1 MVKLYDW
8 LIYLAKR
15 RPHLINYEGPIM
27 RNSILIISVLILTMV
42 TAIRA
47 EDNPGIVDELAQRPF
62 YIDYSAFADTV
73 PNSMILEVYYKI
85 FSSSLSYHKW
95 GDKFKADY
103 TANIAI
109 SQKGKQVTGASN
121 DGSLI
126 ADNYRASLSKNDFI
140 INLDIFHLTPGNYH
154 LMATLIDPNGA
165 EQLTHPIELNIKLK
179 DFGKKANGL
188 STIEFLRAATPANG
202 DSEFVKDGMMM
213 IPSVSRLYGDTEPE
227 LVFYYEIYNNN
238 PEFAGDYLV
247 TYTIGDRDNV
257 IMADTS
263 LFPANGATT
272 TRLERIK
279 VDTLLPGE
287 YNLALTVKSPGH
299 KFKAGLNDDF
309 RIGWSVMA
317 LVKNDFNTAVEQL
330 RYVAT
335 SAERKKL
342 RESPAKDHI
351 KLWNEFWKSKDPT
364 PSTPD
369 NELKDEYYKR
379 IRYSDLNFGHFG
391 RDGWKT
397 DMGMVYVTYG
407 PPDEIE
413 RHPFDIDAKAF
424 QIWYYYG
431 LKRTFR
437 FVDFN
442 GYGEY
447 ELIFPYDGDLRKL
460 H

>member
-1 MVKLYDW
+1 MWK
-8 LIYLAKR
+8 
-15 RPHLINYEGPIM
+15 
-27 RNSILIISVLILTMV
+27 SILIMGVSILTAV
-42 TAIRA
+42 TAARA
-47 EDNPGIVDELAQRPF
+47 DDNPGIMDELAQRPF
-62 YIDYSAFADTV
+62 YIDYAAFNDTI

-85 FSSSLSYHKW
+85 YSSSLSYHKW

-103 TANIAI
+103 TVNIAL

-121 DGSLI
+121 DGSLV
-126 ADNYRASLSKNDFI
+126 ADNYKASISKNDFI
-140 INLDIFHLTPGNYH
+140 INRNVFHMPPGDYR
-154 LMATLIDPNGA
+154 LVATLMDPTGA
-165 EQLTHPIELNIKLK
+165 EQLTRPIDINIKLK
-179 DFGKKANGL
+179 DFRKRITGL
-188 STIEFLRAATPANG
+188 STLEFLRDTKSVEG
-202 DSEFVKDGMMM
+202 DSEFVKDGVTM

-227 LVFYYEIYNNN
+227 LVFYYEIYNDN
-238 PEFAGDYLV
+238 PGFNGDYLV

-257 IMADTS
+257 VMADTTLIPS
-263 LFPANGATT
+263 NGATT
-272 TRLERIK
+272 SRLERIK

-287 YNLALTVKSPGH
+287 YTLALTVKSPGH
-299 KFKAGLNDDF
+299 KFNAKSDGDF
-309 RIGWSVMA
+309 RISWSAMA
-317 LVKNDFNTAVEQL
+317 LVKNDFDTAVEQL

-351 KLWNEFWKSKDPT
+351 KLWNDFWKSKDPT
-364 PSTPD
+364 PGTPD

-447 ELIFPYDGDLRKL
+447 ELIYPYDGDLRKL